1 MPEDIITIFM
11 VKKVEYSV
19 ISRIGDVEVRKYG
32 RIVIATVLGHSDN
45 DSFRLLFNY
54 IQGDNRPRKKI
65 AMTSPV
71 ISSEKIPMTAPVISG
86 GGSFSFVL
94 PDNYDIRTAPEPLGT
109 DIKLEEVHSRTLAV
123 LRFSGRSD
131 KRLLERKYQILLS
144 TLKENGIV
152 TLGSPFLMRYNSPF
166 MPGPFRRNEVAVKVR
181 WRSGT

>member
-1 MPEDIITIFM
+1 M

-19 ISRIGDVEVRKYG
+19 VSRIGDVEIRRYD
-32 RIVIATVLGHSDN
+32 RIVLATVTGRSDN

-54 IQGDNRPRKKI
+54 IQGDNRARKKI
-65 AMTSPV
+65 AMTAPV

-94 PDNYDIRTAPEPLGT
+94 PDNYDIRTAPEPLEP
-109 DIKLEEVHSRTLAV
+109 DIKLEEVPSRTLAV
-123 LRFSGRSD
+123 LRFSGRTSKRSLD
-131 KRLLERKYQILLS
+131 KKYKALLS
-144 TLKENGIV
+144 TIKESGIV

-166 MPGPFRRNEVAVKVR
+166 VPGPFRRNEVAVKVR